1 MSGESGKSGGPG
13 GRLTARVLCE
23 PLTTPLD
30 DTVTAAGHTGA
41 MLSHALFAS
50 FADNAENRA
59 SDRRVLRL
67 EARVATPA
75 GEGGIQ
81 VHNLSRSG
89 LLLEGVTGVAAGSEI
104 EVELPGG
111 TSHRA
116 EVVWA
121 DDTLFGCRFVQT
133 LTQAQLS
140 AALLRSAP
148 FEPAAAPKPLTPAEA
163 LAKLREHWDDEPEPQ
178 AARPNVRRLPLGKR
192 LWIIAG
198 LGLTGWA
205 VPAAAAWV
213 IW

>member
-1 MSGESGKSGGPG
+1 MF
-13 GRLTARVLCE
+13 AV
-23 PLTTPLD
+23 
-30 DTVTAAGHTGA
+30 
-41 MLSHALFAS
+41 MLSHALHAS
-50 FADNAENRA
+50 FADSADQRA

-67 EARVATPA
+67 EARVATPS

-89 LLLEGVTGVAAGSEI
+89 LLLEGVTGVIAGSEI

-121 DDTLFGCRFVQT
+121 DETLFGCRFVHP

-148 FEPAAAPKPLTPAEA
+148 LEPSAAPKPLTPAEA
-163 LAKLREHWDDEPEPQ
+163 LAKLREHWDGEPEPEAIQ
-178 AARPNVRRLPLGKR
+178 TSNRHLPLGMR
-192 LWIIAG
+192 LWIIGG

-205 VPAAAAWV
+205 VPAAAAWAF
-213 IW
+213 W

>member
-1 MSGESGKSGGPG
+1 
-13 GRLTARVLCE
+13 
-23 PLTTPLD
+23 
-30 DTVTAAGHTGA
+30 
-41 MLSHALFAS
+41 MLSHALFAR
-50 FADNAENRA
+50 FADNADNRA
-59 SDRRVLRL
+59 ADRRVLRL

-75 GEGGIQ
+75 GAGGIE

-89 LLLEGVTGVAAGSEI
+89 LLLEGAAGVGAGGEI

-111 TSHRA
+111 ATHLA
-116 EVVWA
+116 QVVWA
-121 DDTLFGCRFVQT
+121 DDPLYGCRFVKP

-148 FEPAAAPKPLTPAEA
+148 LVFAAAPQPSTPTGALT
-163 LAKLREHWDDEPEPQ
+163 KLREDWDEEPETERTI
-178 AARPNVRRLPLGKR
+178 AGELPLGKR

-198 LGLTGWA
+198 LGFAGWA

>member
-1 MSGESGKSGGPG
+1 
-13 GRLTARVLCE
+13 
-23 PLTTPLD
+23 
-30 DTVTAAGHTGA
+30 
-41 MLSHALFAS
+41 MLSHALHAS
-50 FADNAENRA
+50 FADSADQRS

-67 EARVATPA
+67 EARMATPA

-89 LLLEGVTGVAAGSEI
+89 LLLEGSTVVAAGSEI

-111 TSHRA
+111 TTHRA

-121 DDTLFGCRFVQT
+121 DETLFGCRFAKS

-148 FEPAAAPKPLTPAEA
+148 FGPEGDGSPAPLAQADA
-163 LAKLREHWDDEPEPQ
+163 LAKLREHWDEESATPTASPKTEH
-178 AARPNVRRLPLGKR
+178 PLTLGMR

-205 VPAAAAWV
+205 ILAAAVWLFF
-213 IW
+213 